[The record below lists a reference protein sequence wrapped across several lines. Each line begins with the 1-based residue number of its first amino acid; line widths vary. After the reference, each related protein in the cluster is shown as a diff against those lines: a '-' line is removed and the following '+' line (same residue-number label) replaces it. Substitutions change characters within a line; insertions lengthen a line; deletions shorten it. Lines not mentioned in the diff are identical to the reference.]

1 MIFLLG
7 KKKEIMKTTNA
18 NLLNSITLILLG
30 LWGYIDVN
38 SPTALI
44 PVVFGAILLLCNKGL
59 KNENKIIAHIAVA
72 LTFLLLI
79 ALVGMRLPKSLDAGG
94 IGLYRVIGM
103 ILTSA
108 LAMVSFVSSFI
119 SARKKS

>member
-1 MIFLLG
+1 
-7 KKKEIMKTTNA
+7 MKTTNA

-44 PVVFGAILLLCNKGL
+44 PVVFGEILLLCNKGL
-59 KNENKIIAHIAVA
+59 KNENKMIAHIAVA
-72 LTFLLLI
+72 LTVLLLI

-119 SARKKS
+119 SARKQR

>member
-30 LWGYIDVN
+30 LWGYIDFN

-59 KNENKIIAHIAVA
+59 KNENKMIAHIAVA

>member
-1 MIFLLG
+1 
-7 KKKEIMKTTNA
+7 MKTTNA

-44 PVVFGAILLLCNKGL
+44 HVVFGAILLLCNKGL
-59 KNENKIIAHIAVA
+59 KNENKIIAHIAVM

-79 ALVGMRLPKSLDAGG
+79 ALVGMRLPKSLDTGG

-108 LAMVSFVSSFI
+108 LSMVSFVSSFI

>member
-59 KNENKIIAHIAVA
+59 KNENKMIAHIAVA